1 MLPLLCTTT
10 APQQVVDAV
19 AIAAAAA
26 EIHVF
31 SKAEETDFCL
41 AALLVGRQVARYYN
55 SILSCYLVI
64 RVGK

>member
-1 MLPLLCTTT
+1 MKDYLVLILGTNG
-10 APQQVVDAV
+10 
-19 AIAAAAA
+19 